1 MKSLHCV
8 MPELTSIHVPTCNF
22 KEISPFLHLPLP
34 SPLGFS
40 NSFGTLFDL
49 WCWENSFLIF
59 LSKQVFTKEKSKG
72 KRASSVLRN
81 STSVNQNVYW
91 CLFLS
96 EKAEYS
102 LLLQNYLENGESI
115 RKIKND
121 LWIPVSIYIANSD
134 FTLCSI
140 YFFFFGMTTNLPVA
154 YSNSRPWKITS
165 NQFLVHH
172 CWQWHWA
179 AYLAFFYFLFNFLNN
194 SCIQNLQVTRW
205 AR

>member
-1 MKSLHCV
+1 MYL
-8 MPELTSIHVPTCNF
+8 ETALQLTRMYTDAC
-22 KEISPFLHLPLP
+22 
-34 SPLGFS
+34 
-40 NSFGTLFDL
+40 
-49 WCWENSFLIF
+49 SFLK
-59 LSKQVFTKEKSKG
+59 KQ
-72 KRASSVLRN
+72 SS
-81 STSVNQNVYW
+81 
-91 CLFLS
+91 
-96 EKAEYS
+96 EYS
-102 LLLQNYLENGESI
+102 LLLQNYLKNSESI

-121 LWIPVSIYIANSD
+121 LLWIPVSIYIANSD

-205 AR
+205 ARQSRDRMCLQPGNNFLNFLSSK